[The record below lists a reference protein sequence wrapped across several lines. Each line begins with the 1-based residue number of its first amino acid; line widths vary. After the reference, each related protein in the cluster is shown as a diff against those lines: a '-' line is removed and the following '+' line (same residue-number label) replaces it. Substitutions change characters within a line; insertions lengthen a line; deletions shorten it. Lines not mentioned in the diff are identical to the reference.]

1 MSEEEYQKQKKSLID
16 NLLEKEKNIWH
27 ETYNYASH
35 ITSEYYD
42 FNIGKYL

>member
-27 ETYNYASH
+27 ETSKYANH
-35 ITSEYYD
+35 ITNDYYD
-42 FNIGKYL
+42 FNIGK